1 MDGNEQECAR
11 RISDYIDSLVV
22 QEREGDAPVSKPG
35 DQEFAELT
43 SLAQSLL
50 SIRFLESQAF
60 RGDLLARLPK
70 QGAQERVGRLWQH
83 ADPPPPFRAK
93 WAWLLRSLGWGNDP
107 GRLIARTAATIAPL
121 MVVALFQVWH
131 LAVTQTAS
139 PADVLSR
146 ADLALSKL
154 VHDGQILN
162 RKWRVTETTTD
173 ERGVRTMREYVRTEW
188 MDGADFSHVAG
199 LNEENGRVNLAYSS
213 AREGAE
219 VRARVYFAP
228 GHYDESRG
236 LLSIEPTRS
245 EYQKALRSFSNS
257 DRRKLQT
264 YLNRGYIFEPI
275 SGERRFNRS
284 MLENDG
290 GMAVAL
296 PRVIVSLGT
305 ETLASGI
312 NVYAVRMID
321 PARVRFRW
329 TNEGPPRAWV
339 ERRET
344 IRYIARDTYLNVR
357 AEETHEAPSGQ
368 RTTILRELIET
379 RIVER
384 EAAGVDP
391 FAINV
396 PATTPVRRQS
406 ALEHLSAV
414 AEVLSRIN
422 PELSR

>member
-1 MDGNEQECAR
+1 MDGSEQECAR
-11 RISDYIDSLVV
+11 RICDYIDSLVV
-22 QEREGDAPVSKPG
+22 QERERDLPVLTPG
-35 DQEFAELT
+35 DQEFVELT
-43 SLAQSLL
+43 GLAQSLL
-50 SIRFLESQAF
+50 SIRFLDSEAF
-60 RGDLLARLPK
+60 RGELLGRLRK
-70 QGAQERVGRLWQH
+70 QAEQERVDGVWRR
-83 ADPPPPFRAK
+83 ADPARPFRTK
-93 WAWLLRSLGWGNDP
+93 WAWLLRSLGWGDVT
-107 GRLIARTAATIAPL
+107 GRLMAKTAAPVAPL
-121 MVVALFQVWH
+121 TLVGLFLVWH

-146 ADLALSKL
+146 ADLALSNL

-162 RKWRVTETTTD
+162 RKWRVTETITD
-173 ERGVRTMREYVRTEW
+173 ERGLRTAREYFRTEW

-199 LNEENGRVNLAYSS
+199 LNEEQGRVNLAYSS
-213 AREGAE
+213 TREGEE
-219 VRARVYFAP
+219 VRARVYFSP
-228 GHYDESRG
+228 GRYDESRG
-236 LLSIEPTRS
+236 LLSIEPTRN
-245 EYQKALRSFSNS
+245 EYQKALRNFSNS

-290 GMAVAL
+290 GIAVAL

-305 ETLASGI
+305 QTLSSGI
-312 NVYAVRMID
+312 DVYAVRMID

-329 TNEGPPRAWV
+329 TSEGSPRAWV

-357 AEETHEAPSGQ
+357 AEETHDVPSGQ
-368 RTTILRELIET
+368 RTTIIRELIET

-384 EAAGVDP
+384 EAGGVDP

-396 PATTPVRRQS
+396 PATTLVRRQS

-422 PELSR
+422 PELAR

>member
-1 MDGNEQECAR
+1 MDGNEQECAQ

-22 QEREGDAPVSKPG
+22 QEREGDAPVSTLG
-35 DQEFAELT
+35 DQEFVELT
-43 SLAQSLL
+43 GVAQSLL
-50 SIRFLESQAF
+50 SIRFLDSEAF
-60 RGDLLARLPK
+60 RGDLLVRLPK
-70 QGAQERVGRLWQH
+70 QAARERAAGRY
-83 ADPPPPFRAK
+83 A
-93 WAWLLRSLGWGNDP
+93 DP
-107 GRLIARTAATIAPL
+107 GRSVRARWSWLRRSLRFGHLPGRLVTRTAATLAPL
-121 MVVALFQVWH
+121 TVVALFLVSH

-139 PADVLSR
+139 PADVLNR
-146 ADLALSKL
+146 ADRALSSL
-154 VHDGQILN
+154 LHDGQLLN
-162 RKWRVTETTTD
+162 RKWRVTERTTD
-173 ERGVRTMREYVRTEW
+173 PRGVQTMREYFRTEW
-188 MDGADFSHVAG
+188 MDGADFSRVAG
-199 LNEENGRVNLAYSS
+199 LNEEKGRINMAYSS
-213 AREGAE
+213 AREGSD

-228 GHYDESRG
+228 GYYDESRG

-284 MLENDG
+284 MLENAG
-290 GMAVAL
+290 GMEVAL
-296 PRVIVSLGT
+296 PRVILSLGT

-329 TNEGPPRAWV
+329 TSEGPPTAWV

-357 AEETHEAPSGQ
+357 AEETHEGPNGK
-368 RTTILRELIET
+368 RTTITRELVET

-384 EAAGVDP
+384 EAGAVDP
-391 FAINV
+391 FTIDAL
-396 PATTPVRRQS
+396 PTAPVRWQS

-414 AEVLSRIN
+414 AAVLSQIN
-422 PELSR
+422 P